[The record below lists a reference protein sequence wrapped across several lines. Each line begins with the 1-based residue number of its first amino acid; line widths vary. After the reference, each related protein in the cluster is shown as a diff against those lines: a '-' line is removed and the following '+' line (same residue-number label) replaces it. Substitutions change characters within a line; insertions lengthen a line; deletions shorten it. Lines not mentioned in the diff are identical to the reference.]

1 MKIRDQSI
9 DDKKIIDYINEF
21 SLKSIFQSET
31 LNLDYIVD
39 EKSTNLSGGEKQRL
53 AFIREVIFDPQILI
67 LDEPTSS
74 LDNENR
80 DIIFLYLNKI
90 KNKTTILIVS
100 HDKEFMK
107 FSDYVY
113 ELSNK
118 KFKKIK

>member
-80 DIIFLYLNKI
+80 DIIFSYLNKI